1 MEKIKDK
8 FIPILT
14 ILVIILISISLYC
27 IFKFT
32 LNNKKESKLENGIT
46 AVFFNEWLILFV
58 KNTRSKKWRRK
69 KH

>member
-46 AVFFNEWLILFV
+46 AVFSIND
-58 KNTRSKKWRRK
+58 
-69 KH
+69 

>member
-32 LNNKKESKLENGIT
+32 LNNKKELKLENGIT
-46 AVFFNEWLILFV
+46 AVFSMND
-58 KNTRSKKWRRK
+58 
-69 KH
+69 